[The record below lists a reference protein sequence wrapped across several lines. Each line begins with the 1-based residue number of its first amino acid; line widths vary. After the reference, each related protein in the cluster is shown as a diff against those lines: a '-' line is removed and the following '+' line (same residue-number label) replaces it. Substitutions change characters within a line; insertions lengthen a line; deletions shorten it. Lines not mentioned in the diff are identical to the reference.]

1 MEEILWGP
9 AFGLTHILSLIAA
22 GAMIVGLY
30 FLLRKT
36 SRSVQIAVLGVLSFS
51 GLAAIIFNLV
61 TCTRWGQ
68 SPWEYLPLHLCSIN
82 AILLPI
88 AVFTRSRTVS
98 NMLLLWSLGALC
110 ALLVNRPDYGLFS
123 DVFNFY
129 YFPHVLEFGIPIL
142 LFQLGLVEKDVKC
155 IGSTIG
161 LTLCIYTF
169 VHLCNLTIN
178 SLGMVAPDGDK
189 IVVNYMYSMVPEVG
203 LLGIFWKILPYKF
216 WYMLVIFPI
225 IALYLLAVY
234 APQFLHATRKKNKIA
249 KAAG

>member
-9 AFGLTHILSLIAA
+9 TFGLTHILSLIAA
-22 GAMIVGLY
+22 VAMIVGLY
-30 FLLRKT
+30 FLLKKT
-36 SRSVQIAVLGVLSFS
+36 NASVQVAVLGVLSFS
-51 GLAAIIFNLV
+51 GLAAIIFNL
-61 TCTRWGQ
+61 TACTRWGQ

-88 AVFTRSRTVS
+88 AVFSRNKTVG

-110 ALLVNRPDYGLFS
+110 ALVVNRPDYELFS

-129 YFPHVLEFGIPIL
+129 YFPHVLECGIPIL
-142 LFQLGLVEKDVKC
+142 LFKLGLVEKDVKC

-161 LTLCIYTF
+161 LTLCIYAF

-178 SLGMVAPDGDK
+178 SLGLVNPAGEK
-189 IVVNYMYSMVPEVG
+189 ILVNYMYSLVPEVG
-203 LLGIFWKILPYKF
+203 PLGVFWKVVPHEF

-225 IALYLLAVY
+225 IALYLLALY
-234 APQFLHATRKKNKIA
+234 APQILLTVRHKNNIS
-249 KAAG
+249 KAVG